1 MTDSANVESQLAAAI
16 MTKFNALVAG
26 EQNAFW
32 LAVNGKLFDGDASGN
47 DYPYAVFWF
56 VTGND
61 DPTFTEEYTDHLIQ
75 FDFFSSVSAAEARDI
90 RFHAKQLFHEKSL
103 TMTGSTVILIRG
115 KNVSGGSIP
124 EDIPTLDAGNKVW
137 HAIAEYE
144 VTTKLS

>member
-1 MTDSANVESQLAAAI
+1 MTDSANVESQLAIAI

-26 EQNAFW
+26 EQDAFW

-47 DYPYAVFWF
+47 DYPYACFWF

-61 DPTFTEEYTDHLIQ
+61 DPTFTEEITDHLIQ

-90 RFHAKQLFHEKSL
+90 RFHAKQLFHEKTLS
-103 TMTGSTVILIRG
+103 MTGSTVVWIRG
-115 KNVSGGSIP
+115 RNVSGGSVP

-137 HAIAEYE
+137 HAIMELE
-144 VTTKLS
+144 VRTSLN

>member
-1 MTDSANVESQLAAAI
+1 MTDSADVESQLAIAI

-26 EQNAFW
+26 AHNDFW

-56 VTGND
+56 VTDND
-61 DPTFTEEYTDHLIQ
+61 DPTFTEENTDHLIQ
-75 FDFFSSVSAAEARDI
+75 FDFFSSVNAADARDI

-103 TMTGSTVILIRG
+103 NMTGSTVVWIKGR
-115 KNVSGGSIP
+115 NVSGGSVP

-137 HAIAEYE
+137 QAIMELE
-144 VTTKLS
+144 VRTSLD